1 MTSIRSFCSQHKT
14 AAVSLACCFLEV
26 LIVWGVV
33 AAVQATG
40 RQPHLVKL
48 ASAAWLFGGLLSIV
62 FSIAALIVD
71 RRREVGAA
79 SLVVALVSFLVCGL
93 PMMV

>member
-1 MTSIRSFCSQHKT
+1 MTSISSFCVQHRT
-14 AAVSLACCFLEV
+14 AAISLAFCFLEV
-26 LIVWGVV
+26 VIVWGVV

-40 RQPHLVKL
+40 QQPHLVRL
-48 ASAAWLFGGLLSIV
+48 ASAAWLFGGLLSIG

-71 RRREVGAA
+71 RRRGVGVA
-79 SLVVALVSFLVCGL
+79 SLVVALLSFLVCGL